1 MDFNIFVSVTERC
14 EHLYISRTLE
24 LSFERNGLAAMV
36 VLGSVGNIYLPN
48 LKDRPLNVKKKK
60 INKKTMIMI
69 YAITITMTMTI
80 TIAITMMMRMM
91 MMMMMTMMMMIDLSD
106 GAEGGIGS
114 FLYLGI
120 LQLSQMKGEVT
131 AEYI

>member
-1 MDFNIFVSVTERC
+1 
-14 EHLYISRTLE
+14 
-24 LSFERNGLAAMV
+24 
-36 VLGSVGNIYLPN
+36 
-48 LKDRPLNVKKKK
+48 
-60 INKKTMIMI
+60 MIMI

-80 TIAITMMMRMM
+80 TIAITITMM
-91 MMMMMTMMMMIDLSD
+91 MMMMMTMMMMIDLPD